1 MIEKFVE
8 YIRSK
13 GLSVRTEEAYLAAL
27 KQFVKFC
34 QGKGIEEVT
43 KHDMQAF
50 VRYMREKGMSNRS
63 IVHQLSAIHQFYK
76 FLIWKDM
83 AQFSPVEFTQVKVGE
98 RRKPRCLSIEQVGKL
113 LEAIENPYHRAMVE
127 FLYATGCRV
136 SEMLDVKSSDIN
148 WDEKTAKVL
157 GKGAKWRPVMLNEE
171 CVEWMRKCES
181 KGERFFGG
189 VSRQMV
195 FKIVQ
200 QAGKAIGLKES
211 VSPHVLRHS
220 FATHVLRNGADLVM
234 VKDLL
239 GHASITSTAIY
250 THATIDELKSAHH
263 RFHPRK

>member
-8 YIRSK
+8 SIRAK
-13 GLSVRTEEAYLAAL
+13 GLSIRTEEAYLAAL
-27 KQFVKFC
+27 RQFVKFC
-34 QGKGIEEVT
+34 DGRSLGEIS

-50 VRYMREKGMSNRS
+50 VQSMRDRGMCNRS

-76 FLIWKDM
+76 FLIWKDVVK
-83 AQFSPVEFTQVKVGE
+83 FSPVEFTQVRVVEKK
-98 RRKPRCLSIEQVGKL
+98 KPRCLSIEQVGRL
-113 LEAIENPYHRAMVE
+113 LEAIDNPYHRAMVE

-136 SEMLDVKSSDIN
+136 SEMLDVKTSDVN
-148 WDEKTAKVL
+148 WDEKTVKVF
-157 GKGAKWRPVMLNEE
+157 GKGGKWRTVMLNEA
-171 CVEWMRKCES
+171 CVEWMLKCGS

-195 FKIVQ
+195 FKIVH
-200 QAGKAIGLKES
+200 QAGEAIGLKEP

-250 THATIDELKSAHH
+250 THATLEELKSAHN